1 MNKPNK
7 SLIAMRKAG
16 LVVATS
22 YLPEQKANADRYYNL
37 VDAYCKRRAE
47 ATDGQLEAS
56 YDLGLRGIKI
66 GQEDLFCNN

>member
-47 ATDGQLEAS
+47 ATDDQLEAS